1 MCLYSRDARLN
12 DESKAYTQFLRTGFP
27 PPNDVTIKAMR
38 ERAEA
43 MHQKI
48 NEKLIGSFRGK
59 IEEKNV
65 PIGRNTGRSVEDVLR
80 Q

>member
-1 MCLYSRDARLN
+1 
-12 DESKAYTQFLRTGFP
+12 
-27 PPNDVTIKAMR
+27 MR

-59 IEEKNV
+59 VEEKNV
-65 PIGRNTGRSVEDVLR
+65 PIDQNTGRIGQELLENKFDRLEIPITIYTPVDV
-80 Q
+80 QKDKMVVFFHGGGGVTIG